1 MASDY
6 TSRLGGA
13 RSSLA
18 FKAPCRVATTA
29 NIALTGEQTIDGL
42 AIVAEDRVLV
52 KNQTDGSE
60 NGIWVCKATTW
71 ERARDFSGTGDVV
84 TGTRIYVPTG
94 STQYG
99 EYVVATTGTIIVGT
113 TSITISGI
121 QVPSALL
128 EIGHI
133 SDTTLTRSAAGRIA
147 IEGIDLALDAFLQ
160 AGTGAVTRTVQDKQ
174 REIFSVLDFVPTA
187 YHAAILAGTS
197 TVDIATYLSAAR
209 DAINALTVPATLQF
223 PGGVYYYSVSP
234 NWGIN
239 NVRIEALGEVRLR
252 YTGTGNAVIID
263 GGALGYVNNMHMGRF
278 IVECTSASADNA
290 VYVRSVHHSNLSFNA
305 RSAGTGMAGLR
316 IEFAVCTI
324 FDRFTCTHNE
334 SGGFYSSLAPTYGI
348 VCEERGAAEGTAAC
362 LFIDP
367 VLEGMQIGVQGGYM
381 VGCTWL
387 GGTAEACTSTG
398 IYLTGD
404 DVENIFIGMFHEVNT
419 TYDILCQGHRNTFV
433 GVNSADLIELADTA
447 SLNTFIGGATD
458 QLTLGAST
466 TRNVFPGFTYNRYAT
481 GGLTDSGSGNSFAT
495 AINAAT
501 STLGRPASTSTPTP
515 SGSPYTYTNST
526 GDIQEVVIQGGTVS
540 AVAYIRSGQTA
551 RVIAY
556 SSTGTSQ
563 TLRPGDSVQIAYTVA
578 PSVYVL
584 I

>member
-1 MASDY
+1 MSDIHA
-6 TSRLGGA
+6 RLGGA
-13 RSSLA
+13 RSGLA
-18 FKAPCRVATTA
+18 FKAPCVVATTT
-29 NIALTGEQTIDGL
+29 NIALSGTQTIDG
-42 AIVAEDRVLV
+42 VAVTADQRVLV
-52 KNQTDGSE
+52 KDQTDGSQ
-60 NGIWVCKATTW
+60 NGVWLCKATTW

-84 TGTRIYVPTG
+84 TGTRVYVWGG

-99 EYVVATTGTIIVGT
+99 EYVVATTGDIIIGV
-113 TSITISGI
+113 TSLVISGI
-121 QVPSALL
+121 QIPSALL

-133 SDTTLTRSAAGRIA
+133 SDTTLTRSSAGRIA
-147 IEGIDLALDAFLQ
+147 IEGVNLALDTFLQ

-174 REIFSVLDFVPTA
+174 REIFSVLDFIPTA
-187 YHAAILAGTS
+187 LHAAIIAGTS
-197 TVDIATYLSAAR
+197 SDDVATYLSAAR
-209 DAINALTVPATLQF
+209 DAIAALTVPATLQF
-223 PGGVYYYSVSP
+223 PGGVYSYSSSP

-252 YTGTGNAVIID
+252 YTGTSNAVIID

-324 FDRFTCTHNE
+324 FDRFTCTYNE

-348 VCEERGAAEGTAAC
+348 VCEARGALEGTAAC
-362 LFIDP
+362 LFINP
-367 VLEGMQIGVQGGYM
+367 VLEGMTIGIQGGYM

-398 IYLTGD
+398 IYLTSD
-404 DVENIFIGMFHEVNT
+404 DVENVFVGTFHEVNT
-419 TYDILCQGHRNTFV
+419 DYDLLIQGHRNTFI
-433 GVNSADLIELADTA
+433 GINSADLIELGDSA

-466 TRNVFPGFTYNRYAT
+466 ARNVFSGFIYNRYAT

-501 STLGRPASTSTPTP
+501 TTLGRPPSTTTPTL

-526 GDIQEVVIQGGTVS
+526 GDIQEVIVQGGTVS
-540 AVAYIRSGQTA
+540 ALAYIRSGQSGRVVGYDSAGTA
-551 RVIAY
+551 L
-556 SSTGTSQ
+556 
-563 TLRPGDSVQIAYTVA
+563 TLRPGDSAQIAYSAA